1 MGHVNP
7 FALLN
12 DEKKQVKRLILDQ
25 LLDKY
30 THWAFHPMDN
40 TATIEIQKE
49 HFFKFLNHHK
59 IEYVTLDLTVA
70 KEEVKKEEK
79 KEDKKKE

>member
-1 MGHVNP
+1 
-7 FALLN
+7 
-12 DEKKQVKRLILDQ
+12 
-25 LLDKY
+25 
-30 THWAFHPMDN
+30 MDN